1 MNFLKA
7 FPLFVLLLLSSSLLA
22 QQDTVTDDE
31 LMKYAVAMDS
41 IDNMTKSLL
50 ATITEMVKSSDQVT
64 AARYNELSKLIKDEN
79 KLAEANATPEEIEAV
94 REIVSKKEEETVKIN
109 QTFQTLAREYIGA
122 AVYNKVKKA
131 LASDSALKAKYEA
144 LLADLSKEDTD

>member
-94 REIVSKKEEETVKIN
+94 REIVSKKEEETGKIN